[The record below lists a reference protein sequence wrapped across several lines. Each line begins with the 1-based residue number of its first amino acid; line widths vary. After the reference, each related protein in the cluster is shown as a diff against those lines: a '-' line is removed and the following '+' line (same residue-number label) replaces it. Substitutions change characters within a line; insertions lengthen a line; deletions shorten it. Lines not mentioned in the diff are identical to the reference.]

1 MMIRL
6 IEQVVV
12 LLLVMILLV
21 NSSNSARYTLEI
33 NIEGIAALS
42 SSGSSG
48 SSGSHYNDLY
58 ISISNDKKGTL
69 CRSNFNDLSDS
80 RYHHDHYHYYHHHY
94 YHYQIQL
101 FIRTKGSQHGH
112 QYLYCHYL

>member
-12 LLLVMILLV
+12 LLLVLLLLV
-21 NSSNSARYTLEI
+21 NGSNSARYTLEI

-42 SSGSSG
+42 SRNEGGSS
-48 SSGSHYNDLY
+48 SSSHYNDLY
-58 ISISNDKKGTL
+58 ISIGNDKKGTL

-80 RYHHDHYHYYHHHY
+80 R
-94 YHYQIQL
+94 
-101 FIRTKGSQHGH
+101 
-112 QYLYCHYL
+112 